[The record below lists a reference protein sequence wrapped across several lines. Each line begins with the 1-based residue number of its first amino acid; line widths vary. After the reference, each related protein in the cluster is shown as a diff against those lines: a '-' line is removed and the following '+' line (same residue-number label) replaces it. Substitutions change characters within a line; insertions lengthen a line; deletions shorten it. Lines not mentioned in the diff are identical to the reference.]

1 MTSMWKVVFRFRVEK
16 CSEKSWETDNRLN
29 NTWKCQVLSD
39 NSRTTLSTS
48 HVRTHFDIGAN
59 PPKMEMV
66 FSVGSSEEELQQQSR
81 RQSTIQINQI
91 KCLHSNE
98 ILERNAQKSGMDFT
112 ASERRMEGNRREKKS
127 TMIASFMGICF
138 TYLPCNNNFPF
149 YFYRLIVPLRSVVL
163 FAVSPHILP
172 FCSSAVGP
180 LSRFHVL
187 FVFRTIVF
195 SACFFSIVAERR
207 PHGWNKT
214 KKKTF
219 LPLFPLGMLYCYKVH
234 AA

>member
-29 NTWKCQVLSD
+29 NTCKCQVLSD
-39 NSRTTLSTS
+39 NSRATLSTS

-112 ASERRMEGNRREKKS
+112 ASERRMEGNRREKNLQWLLHS
-127 TMIASFMGICF
+127 WAFASLTCLATIIFLFIFIVWLCLYG
-138 TYLPCNNNFPF
+138 
-149 YFYRLIVPLRSVVL
+149 RLFCLLSPP
-163 FAVSPHILP
+163 PHILP
-172 FCSSAVGP
+172 FRSSAVGP

-214 KKKTF
+214 KKKNIF
-219 LPLFPLGMLYCYKVH
+219 AAFPTRHVILL
-234 AA
+234 